1 MNADEYI
8 KALEK
13 AYYDNDL
20 AEEWDTL
27 MNAAVGI
34 TEEQKRQLYAVFPEF
49 PKTLMDILERID
61 GTYYRNYGGYES
73 TDYFFGSDV
82 DNGEYPYHLPSFE
95 DIMKDKDNAK
105 NLSDLLYDYYGCP
118 EDKALYV
125 DDRLTDDVD
134 NIRWLCF
141 SDCMNNGG
149 TSSLFVDFTPS
160 EKGKVGQIVRFLHDP
175 DQIAVIAD
183 SFDEFLE
190 KLVNSGMR
198 FIDKEYY

>member
-1 MNADEYI
+1 MI
-8 KALEK
+8 
-13 AYYDNDL
+13 
-20 AEEWDTL
+20 
-27 MNAAVGI
+27 
-34 TEEQKRQLYAVFPEF
+34 
-49 PKTLMDILERID
+49 
-61 GTYYRNYGGYES
+61 
-73 TDYFFGSDV
+73 
-82 DNGEYPYHLPSFE
+82 
-95 DIMKDKDNAK
+95 
-105 NLSDLLYDYYGCP
+105 
-118 EDKALYV
+118 

-190 KLVNSGMR
+190 MLVNSGMR

>member
-20 AEEWDTL
+20 TEEWDTL

-82 DNGEYPYHLPSFE
+82 DNGEYPYHLHSFE
-95 DIMKDKDNAK
+95 DIMRDKDNAK
-105 NLSDLLYDYYGCP
+105 NLADLLYD
-118 EDKALYV
+118 
-125 DDRLTDDVD
+125 
-134 NIRWLCF
+134 
-141 SDCMNNGG
+141 
-149 TSSLFVDFTPS
+149 
-160 EKGKVGQIVRFLHDP
+160 
-175 DQIAVIAD
+175 
-183 SFDEFLE
+183 
-190 KLVNSGMR
+190 
-198 FIDKEYY
+198 